1 MDHLDLDRVAVHLED
16 ARRRGRYQGTQDP
29 MTYLQQK
36 HCLVA
41 VGDQQYPTLAGLLC
55 FGRDPQALFPNAV
68 VDLGHY
74 GGPQAASNDVIHL
87 EKGIG
92 GTLFDQIER
101 TEAYLWRNT
110 RHGMTVGGSGARRIE
125 LHEYPQ
131 AVIRELT
138 VNMLAHRDYTMAGAA
153 SRVLL
158 LSNRVEWSSPGGLPP
173 GVTETNLLSM
183 RNARNPGLLTIFYD
197 AGFVEGYGMG
207 LVTVVS
213 VLDSEGLEPPQF
225 RDLVGGAFMVTVFG
239 RPLTQRERGS
249 YIELSDAQR
258 RIVRVLNTR
267 DDVSLSTIREAL
279 PDRSKRTLQDD
290 ITGLI
295 DAGLVERHGQTK
307 ATRYRLR
314 AELPIALDSD
324 CRPIDA
330 AHWVIGAICLHQLHQ
345 SISIAAPISPQSA
358 PMPHCCLHQ

>member
-1 MDHLDLDRVAVHLED
+1 MPIRLASVDHLDLDRVAVHLED
-16 ARRRGRYQGTQDP
+16 TRRRARYQGTPDP

-110 RHGMTVGGSGARRIE
+110 RHGMTVGGSSARRIE

-158 LSNRVEWSSPGGLPP
+158 LSDRVEWSSPGRLPP
-173 GVTETNLLSM
+173 GITETNLLSM
-183 RNARNPGLLTIFYD
+183 RNARNAGLLTILYD

-213 VLDSEGLEPPQF
+213 VLNSEGLEPPQF
-225 RDLVGGAFMVTVFG
+225 RDLVGGAFMVTSWPSADPA
-239 RPLTQRERGS
+239 R
-249 YIELSDAQR
+249 A
-258 RIVRVLNTR
+258 RIL
-267 DDVSLSTIREAL
+267 
-279 PDRSKRTLQDD
+279 
-290 ITGLI
+290 
-295 DAGLVERHGQTK
+295 
-307 ATRYRLR
+307 YR
-314 AELPIALDSD
+314 AERCPTSHCARVEHPRRRQSDHDSRGAA
-324 CRPIDA
+324 RPQQADVA
-330 AHWVIGAICLHQLHQ
+330 R
-345 SISIAAPISPQSA
+345 
-358 PMPHCCLHQ
+358 